1 MNTDIMPFESSS
13 VEMKSVADSN
23 LKYNKR
29 PAIYKQASSNRL
41 IGRIDTRKRKTLT
54 TQVQN
59 SKSKLET
66 IRETSNFESRVSM
79 AEMDTTNNLAHQS
92 QNPAYS
98 NRKSVTLNK
107 DLVSYERAMKKHVFY
122 WSIIIIQVL
131 YVLNLAYIVTSRYLL
146 ESSFISSHQ
155 KTSGISIFYENLSDQ
170 RLNFNKGYFSLLRAI
185 AFNDGTL
192 TEARFQA
199 LSTKFENST
208 NFRKSAEY
216 QEMASYSRYLKA
228 KQTSYYKMIIN
239 TTKKLESSLDQDQQ
253 GKNTL
258 LNDELI
264 LYEPSYQD
272 QFLSQKVDLYR
283 AVLGSLMYSPL
294 YDVLQK
300 DIVFYD
306 RSFNKSKDY
315 GIVIYNFL
323 AGFTNSIED
332 AYSKTQAS
340 LDTSISEFYSSS
352 LILTFILL
360 GFGFISLLV
369 TWVAVYFDIK
379 FLQKVVATVF
389 SCSLEELE
397 FRKHILTRLA
407 MVFQNHRNDNFFYI
421 GHLNERDLEAGNED
435 YPENTRTTLVRNKS
449 FDWFG
454 SIFSMTLVTLFYLA
468 VMSISLTTGL
478 RYSSNTRLL
487 LRFSSK
493 LNSLVDARTYQT
505 NHLLLLTSHTLFQ
518 GTLETKIGQAYDFG
532 SVNSKINLKQNSIIS
547 DAVEFTGKNN
557 VDGSV
562 LDAFFSKELFGNM
575 CQNLYSLYH
584 PSQEV
589 CSALDSGVAAKG
601 YVQIVLRFSDFLQEM
616 NKFLLAASLQNQSGA
631 DFLATQDFIEFEY
644 IQENYYLPIYDM
656 LIKKTFSSLRS
667 YIQTDLETS
676 NQVWVNLLIS
686 VASIS
691 PLLFLYSL
699 LHLSNRFAR
708 ILFIYKLVPA
718 WAIINSLSLRI
729 TFLETFRLNRH
740 YFSS

>member
-98 NRKSVTLNK
+98 NRKSVALNK

-155 KTSGISIFYENLSDQ
+155 NTSGISIFYENLSDQ

-192 TEARFQA
+192 AEARFQA
-199 LSTKFENST
+199 LSKKFENST
-208 NFRKSAEY
+208 NFGKSTEY

-239 TTKKLESSLDQDQQ
+239 STKKLESSLDQDQQ

-272 QFLSQKVDLYR
+272 QFLTQKVDLYR

-294 YDVLQK
+294 FDVLQK

-454 SIFSMTLVTLFYLA
+454 SIFSMILVTLFYLA

-493 LNSLVDARTYQT
+493 LNSLLDARTYQT
-505 NHLLLLTSHTLFQ
+505 NHLLFLTSHTLFQ
-518 GTLETKIGQAYDFG
+518 GTLEAKIGQAYDFG
-532 SVNSKINLKQNSIIS
+532 SVNSKINLKQNRIIS

-562 LDAFFSKELFGNM
+562 LDAFLSKELFGNM

-644 IQENYYLPIYDM
+644 MQENYYLPIYDM

-676 NQVWVNLLIS
+676 NQVWVNLLIT

-718 WAIINSLSLRI
+718 WAIINSLSLRG